1 VPAFKGIDMPAACS
15 YHVLIIVLGPFPAV
29 LPAFPA
35 CAGVAGGSLRHFLED
50 ANDFKMQQLCV
61 NDHPRSSGMW
71 QHGCQHL
78 RDGHKYTP
86 VCSIR
91 GTLFRLWLGWGCMDE
106 SSEYI

>member
-50 ANDFKMQQLCV
+50 ANDFKMQQLCI
-61 NDHPRSSGMW
+61 NDHPRSPGMW
-71 QHGCQHL
+71 QHGASTYEMATNTHL
-78 RDGHKYTP
+78 FALFVGR
-86 VCSIR
+86 CS
-91 GTLFRLWLGWGCMDE
+91 GCG
-106 SSEYI
+106 